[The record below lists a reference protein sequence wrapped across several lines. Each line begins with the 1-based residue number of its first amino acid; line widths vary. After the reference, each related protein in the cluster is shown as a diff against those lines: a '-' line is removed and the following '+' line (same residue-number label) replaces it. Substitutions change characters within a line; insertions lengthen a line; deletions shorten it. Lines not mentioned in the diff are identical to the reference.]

1 MSGQFNKTVNLIVLG
16 SCWLDMMSCYLM
28 MKLKLMIMISWGIRR
43 VAVGGWLCFCVVC
56 CGQLVAG
63 GRCCCCCKELSLQL
77 LVGGVVGVD
86 VVAVD
91 VAVADADANDAE
103 V

>member
-43 VAVGGWLCFCVVC
+43 VAGGWLVCFCVVC
-56 CGQLVAG
+56 CGQLVVG
-63 GRCCCCCKELSLQL
+63 YDIL
-77 LVGGVVGVD
+77 LLDDETKADDNEAEAQVG
-86 VVAVD
+86 
-91 VAVADADANDAE
+91 E
-103 V
+103 

>member
-1 MSGQFNKTVNLIVLG
+1 MV
-16 SCWLDMMSCYLM
+16 
-28 MKLKLMIMISWGIRR
+28 
-43 VAVGGWLCFCVVC
+43 CFCVVC

-86 VVAVD
+86 A
-91 VAVADADANDAE
+91 VAVADDND
-103 V
+103 